1 MADLNDT
8 TMDGPGATGGAIG
21 VRPTLGLIAA
31 EAGVSATTVSLVLNG
46 RAARH
51 RISDQTRD
59 RVVQAAKRLDY
70 VPNDLARA
78 LRARKTGAVGV
89 LFPHLRNDW
98 AHEIMEG
105 VSSVLDAEGIVALI
119 VSHGGDPEREQAE
132 LTSLMQRRVDG
143 IICNPLADGAERYR
157 RVIRRRVPIVFL
169 SDTVREL
176 ADQSY
181 SAWDPTAVEQP
192 IGHLIACGRRKL
204 AYLDFEDDRVITT
217 RRLEVYRALLAREG
231 IAVREDW
238 VIRVPRGEAVG
249 EWVTRVFGRGDRPDG
264 LFSLY
269 DDVAIDAIDA
279 LEGIGLS
286 VPGDVAVSAT
296 GNSKLAGPRGY
307 GLTRME
313 APVREEGAAAARAL
327 LRVIREPG
335 CGAVQEL
342 VGGGE
347 MRVCRTTGGES

>member
-1 MADLNDT
+1 MPDLDDT
-8 TMDGPGATGGAIG
+8 QMESSGGTPEVVG
-21 VRPTLGLIAA
+21 VRPTLGVIAA

-46 RAARH
+46 RAERH
-51 RISDQTRD
+51 RISEETRD
-59 RVVQAAKRLDY
+59 RVVRAAKRLDY

-105 VSSVLDAEGIVALI
+105 VSSVLDAEGMVALI

-132 LTSLMQRRVDG
+132 LTSLVQRRVDG
-143 IICNPLADGAERYR
+143 IICNPLPDGAERYR

-181 SAWDPTAVEQP
+181 SAWDPSAVEQP

-204 AYLDFEDDRVITT
+204 AYLDFEDDRVITA

-231 IAVREDW
+231 VAVREDW

-249 EWVTRVFGRGDRPDG
+249 PWVTRVFGREDRPDG
-264 LFSLY
+264 VFSLY

-279 LEGIGLS
+279 LERLGLS

-307 GLTRME
+307 ALTRME
-313 APVREEGAAAARAL
+313 APVAEEGRAAARAL
-327 LRVIREPG
+327 LRVIRDPG

-342 VGGGE
+342 VGGGV
-347 MRVCRTTGGES
+347 MQVRRTTVGGA

>member
-1 MADLNDT
+1 MPELDDT
-8 TMDGPGATGGAIG
+8 GAASVAAG
-21 VRPTLGLIAA
+21 RPTLGLIAS

-51 RISDQTRD
+51 RISDETRD
-59 RVVQAAKRLDY
+59 RVIKAAKRLDY

-78 LRARKTGAVGV
+78 LRSRRTGAVGV

-105 VSSVLDAEGIVALI
+105 VSSVLDAEGMVALI
-119 VSHGGDPEREQAE
+119 VNHGGDPAREQAE

-143 IICNPLADGAERYR
+143 IICNPLSDGAERYR
-157 RVIRRRVPIVFL
+157 KVIRRRVPIVFL

-181 SAWDPTAVEQP
+181 SAWDPAAVEEP

-204 AYLDFEDDRVITT
+204 AYLDFEDDRVITA

-238 VIRVPRGEAVG
+238 VIRVPRGGAVG
-249 EWVTRVFGRGDRPDG
+249 PWVTRVFGRDERPDG

-279 LEGIGLS
+279 LEGIGLG

-313 APVREEGAAAARAL
+313 APVGEEGAAAARAL
-327 LRVIREPG
+327 LRLIREPG
-335 CGAVQEL
+335 CGPVQEL
-342 VGGGE
+342 VRGGQ
-347 MRVCRTTGGES
+347 MRVRRTTGGGP